1 MKGEKDPEWEKRERE
16 RCGREKDKVILFH
29 IFVHITRFAFL
40 LNFILKHD
48 KVFSWL
54 LESKI

>member
-1 MKGEKDPEWEKRERE
+1 MGKERERE